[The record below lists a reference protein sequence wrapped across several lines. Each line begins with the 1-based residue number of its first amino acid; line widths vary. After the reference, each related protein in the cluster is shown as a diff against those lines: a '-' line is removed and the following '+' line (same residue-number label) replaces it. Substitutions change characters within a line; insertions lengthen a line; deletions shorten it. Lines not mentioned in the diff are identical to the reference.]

1 MRNSSPVVLGEII
14 ADKYQI
20 EGVIGE
26 GGMGLVVS
34 AWHLGLRQ
42 RVAIKLLLSDG
53 GHIEDA
59 ALERFQREARAA
71 ARIRSE
77 HVCRVL
83 DVGMLPA
90 GTPYLVLEYL
100 EGCDLADELSR
111 RGRLPPNEAV
121 GYVLEACE
129 ALAEAHVSG
138 IIHRDLKPANLFLS
152 RRSNGSR
159 CLKLLD
165 FGVSK
170 SISETSLA
178 QFSLTKTSSIIGSPI
193 YMSPEQLNSAKDV
206 DERTDIWAMG
216 ALTYELLAGRPPF
229 YGETIPQLVS
239 QVLHTE
245 PPSFAELGITA
256 PGGLEAV
263 LRKALSKKRED
274 RYASVGEFAT
284 AIGPY
289 APDDSISVSRILRV
303 RPSSDVRDPLPDTLA
318 ERSVRKTPRSGP
330 PPAQATATPVRVP
343 TTVIDNTAR
352 PRRGRLALLALLLVV
367 LAGLAAT
374 LSRRGAGPA
383 EQTGGVAEAQPNAAV
398 DAAVQAS
405 SSPSELGVPGRQPPS
420 LPVGQ
425 QTAATGSPATGSD
438 TTPEPAAAALPF
450 GQPTPEEP
458 LVPEPAPARPPSAGA
473 KALREPLAKPP
484 EGQLPPGRA
493 LPRRGRAAPEGP
505 AGTDITNFGG
515 RR

>member
-1 MRNSSPVVLGEII
+1 MLRTSPVVLGEII

-53 GHIEDA
+53 GTIEDA

-83 DVGMLPA
+83 DVGMLPV

-100 EGCDLADELSR
+100 EGCDLADELAR
-111 RGRLPPNEAV
+111 RGRLPANEAI

-170 SISETSLA
+170 SVSQSSVA

-206 DERTDIWAMG
+206 DARTDIWAMG
-216 ALTYELLAGRPPF
+216 ALTYELLTGRPPF

-245 PPSFAELGITA
+245 PETFAALGVTA
-256 PGGLEAV
+256 PGGLENV
-263 LRKALSKKRED
+263 IRKALSKKREE

-303 RPSSDVRDPLPDTLA
+303 RASSDVRDPLPETLA
-318 ERSVRKTPRSGP
+318 DREVPKTPRSGP
-330 PPAQATATPVRVP
+330 KPAPLSPLPTRVP
-343 TTVIDNTAR
+343 TTMAVQDKGSPKSWRWAYV
-352 PRRGRLALLALLLVV
+352 ALFLVG
-367 LAGLAAT
+367 LAGLAAV
-374 LSRRGAGPA
+374 LSRKPSAGTETASMGSVPTAPGA
-383 EQTGGVAEAQPNAAV
+383 VV
-398 DAAVQAS
+398 DAGS
-405 SSPSELGVPGRQPPS
+405 SQDRA
-420 LPVGQ
+420 
-425 QTAATGSPATGSD
+425 TAADDIPHGIVPDAPST
-438 TTPEPAAAALPF
+438 AAA
-450 GQPTPEEP
+450 T
-458 LVPEPAPARPPSAGA
+458 PEPAPAALAPTAVVPVEPETHGATRPGESGLPSGRSTPGA
-473 KALREPLAKPP
+473 
-484 EGQLPPGRA
+484 
-493 LPRRGRAAPEGP
+493 RGRTRHERPVTTLAPSP
-505 AGTDITNFGG
+505 PDDPSSNFGG

>member
-1 MRNSSPVVLGEII
+1 LSMRNSSPVVLGEII

-26 GGMGLVVS
+26 GGMGIVVS

-53 GHIEDA
+53 GMIEEA

-100 EGCDLADELSR
+100 EGCDLSDELTR
-111 RGRLPPNEAV
+111 RGRLPADEAV

-129 ALAEAHVSG
+129 ALAEAHLSG

-170 SISETSLA
+170 SIAETSLA
-178 QFSLTKTSSIIGSPI
+178 KFSLTKTSSIIGSPI

-216 ALTYELLAGRPPF
+216 ALTYELLTGRPPF

-239 QVLHTE
+239 QVLHTDPE
-245 PPSFAELGITA
+245 TFAALGVAA
-256 PGGLEAV
+256 PFGLEDV
-263 LRKALSKKRED
+263 LRKALSKKRDD
-274 RYASVGEFAT
+274 RFATVGEFAT
-284 AIGPY
+284 AIGKF
-289 APDDSISVSRILRV
+289 APDSAMSVSRILQV
-303 RPSSDVRDPLPDTLA
+303 RASSDVRDALPETLA
-318 ERSVRKTPRSGP
+318 EREVRRTPRSGLK
-330 PPAQATATPVRVP
+330 PAQPVATPARAP
-343 TTVIDNTAR
+343 TTLVLNERDGTAAAA
-352 PRRGRLALLALLLVV
+352 PRSSWRWAWLALVLVA
-367 LAGLAAT
+367 LAGVAAL
-374 LSRRGAGPA
+374 LSRRSGAPA
-383 EQTGGVAEAQPNAAV
+383 EAAADPTSLRALGGRDAGQAREVESARAAV
-398 DAAVQAS
+398 VLPELPHGAVTPPAEPQVVLPVA
-405 SSPSELGVPGRQPPS
+405 PAVAPQSEPPKS
-420 LPVGQ
+420 LPV
-425 QTAATGSPATGSD
+425 
-438 TTPEPAAAALPF
+438 ELP
-450 GQPTPEEP
+450 
-458 LVPEPAPARPPSAGA
+458 S
-473 KALREPLAKPP
+473 
-484 EGQLPPGRA
+484 GRS
-493 LPRRGRAAPEGP
+493 LPRGKARSDKP
-505 AGTDITNFGG
+505 AGPSEHDNSNFGG